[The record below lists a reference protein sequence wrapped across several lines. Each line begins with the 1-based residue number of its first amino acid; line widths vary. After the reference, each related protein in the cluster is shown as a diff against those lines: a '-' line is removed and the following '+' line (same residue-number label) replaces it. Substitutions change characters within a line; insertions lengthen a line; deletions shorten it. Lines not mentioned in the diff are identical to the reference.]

1 MGSGYTYWRGG
12 EALRGFAKADWEMG
26 FTERVEEESVG
37 ERQRRIWEAVRRIRV
52 LDLAGGI
59 TGVEIRL
66 EV

>member
-1 MGSGYTYWRGG
+1 
-12 EALRGFAKADWEMG
+12 MG
-26 FTERVEEESVG
+26 FTERVEEEGVG
-37 ERQRRIWEAVRRIRV
+37 ERRRRIREAVRRIRV